1 MAQQPL
7 QPTGPSTPSLQD
19 FAYGEF
25 TYLPESEVDWNSMP
39 SFAEGNYDLPL
50 DSPIVASSPH
60 PSVNGKSTISVL
72 PRHQTQQPPAT
83 FNSSQLPGD
92 ELPNPQN
99 GFISPMQGNGLNPQA
114 GCEGQLPYWA
124 GKAVYGRHD
133 GSTHSLWNTNFT
145 PGGYFPQQPYFTN
158 TGRAVSLPV
167 GGGGFS
173 RAMNGTISNG
183 RMAIQVSNP
192 DFSSAMMDDPR
203 QKTFNY
209 IRNGWQPSATNQ
221 QSLQQINRTNVE
233 NMTNNSTSRSC
244 NCKKTK
250 CNSRH
255 CGCFAVGIYCQTT
268 CKCQNCL
275 NDHKSKD
282 KIMEARQSVLSRDS
296 AAFEPR
302 VINNTEILAQ
312 EQGNYVSTT
321 STARHRVGCN
331 CKHSLCKKGYCECYQ
346 ARVRCCD
353 ACRCEGC
360 RNTFGVKSGSRE
372 LANSLEQIARHPSFA
387 EAQNIQGNYMAEPL
401 SAPTLL
407 HPLATN
413 TPQLPYR
420 RGQDNHFTTVSFG
433 GPTQEINLQLPGFN
447 GLSESYPI
455 SNSQDLSAFPLP
467 NFFQGITQSVA
478 AVTHAERQLGTAGI
492 APGEASVQDD
502 PGKSGH
508 T

>member
-92 ELPNPQN
+92 ELPNPQMQQN

-173 RAMNGTISNG
+173 RAMNG
-183 RMAIQVSNP
+183 Q
-192 DFSSAMMDDPR
+192 
-203 QKTFNY
+203 
-209 IRNGWQPSATNQ
+209 
-221 QSLQQINRTNVE
+221 TNVE

-250 CNSRH
+250 CNSRPVSD
-255 CGCFAVGIYCQTT
+255 AVM
-268 CKCQNCL
+268 
-275 NDHKSKD
+275 H
-282 KIMEARQSVLSRDS
+282 A
-296 AAFEPR
+296 
-302 VINNTEILAQ
+302 
-312 EQGNYVSTT
+312 
-321 STARHRVGCN
+321 
-331 CKHSLCKKGYCECYQ
+331 
-346 ARVRCCD
+346 
-353 ACRCEGC
+353 
-360 RNTFGVKSGSRE
+360 GSRE

-478 AVTHAERQLGTAGI
+478 AVTHAERQLGGSTLI
-492 APGEASVQDD
+492 AYLRGYSSFSLILIKELKVERSLR
-502 PGKSGH
+502 S
-508 T
+508 